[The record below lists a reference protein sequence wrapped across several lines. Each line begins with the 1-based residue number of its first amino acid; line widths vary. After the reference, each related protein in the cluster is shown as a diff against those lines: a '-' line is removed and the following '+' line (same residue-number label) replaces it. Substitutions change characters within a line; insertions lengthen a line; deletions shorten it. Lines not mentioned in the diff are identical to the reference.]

1 MKSHNEFLKDVK
13 HFSSLP
19 SKTAR
24 ALAPESDEDIAM
36 YNDGLCEENVG
47 GKE

>member
-1 MKSHNEFLKDVK
+1 MKTHNDFIEDVK

-19 SKTAR
+19 SKTCR

-36 YNDGLCEENVG
+36 YAEDG
-47 GKE
+47 K